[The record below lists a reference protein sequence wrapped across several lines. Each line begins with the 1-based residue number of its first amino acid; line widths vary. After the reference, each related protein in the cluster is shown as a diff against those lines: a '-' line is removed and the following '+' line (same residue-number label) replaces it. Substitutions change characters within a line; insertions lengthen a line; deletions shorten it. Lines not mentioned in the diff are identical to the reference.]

1 LPAPYVLYGAACL
14 VLPLIYPTPSRPLMS
29 LPRLI
34 LVDFPLFVAL
44 AVALERRRRTRWVVL
59 ALSVAGL
66 VWMTALFATWNYV
79 A

>member
-1 LPAPYVLYGAACL
+1 
-14 VLPLIYPTPSRPLMS
+14 MS

-44 AVALERRRRTRWVVL
+44 AVGLRRRPVARGVVL
-59 ALSVAGL
+59 AVFVAGL
-66 VWMTALFATWNYV
+66 VMMTSLYATWYFV